1 MEIKGKII
9 AVLPPKSGVSKS
21 SGKEW
26 QSQEYVL
33 ETSDQYPKK
42 MCFTVFGGER
52 INEFGIKMGEV
63 VTVHFDVD
71 AKQWQDRWFNSIN
84 AWKVGKETQGNTN
97 TYQSQPP
104 TYQQPAQQSAPVD
117 QSNQKDDLPF

>member
-9 AVLPPKSGVSKS
+9 AALPPKSGVAK

-42 MCFTVFGGER
+42 MCFNVFGGEK
-52 INEFGIKMGEV
+52 IAEFNICIGEV

-84 AWKVGKETQGNTN
+84 AWKVGKEAQSSANA
-97 TYQSQPP
+97 YQSQPS
-104 TYQQPAQQSAPVD
+104 TYQQPVQQSAPVD

>member
-9 AVLPPKSGVSKS
+9 AVLQPKGGVSK

-42 MCFTVFGGER
+42 MCFNVFGGEK
-52 INEFGIKMGEV
+52 IAEFNIRMGEV
-63 VTVHFDVD
+63 VTVNFDVD

-84 AWKVGKETQGNTN
+84 AWKVDKEAQSNAN
-97 TYQSQPP
+97 AYQSQPLVI
-104 TYQQPAQQSAPVD
+104 QQPAQRKVAFV